1 MPATIMSPQAVV
13 NGLRR
18 RREAP
23 TITQRASSNTRRL
36 SLFPAFEFLIAQIRS
51 QSPRA
56 KQAFRRTP
64 VSEIG
69 GAAV

>member
-13 NGLRR
+13 NGLWR

-23 TITQRASSNTRRL
+23 TITQRASLNTLRL
-36 SLFPAFEFLIAQIRS
+36 SLFPAFEFSIAQIRS
-51 QSPRA
+51 QSPPA
-56 KQAFRRTP
+56 KEGFRRP
-64 VSEIG
+64 PLDEIG

>member
-13 NGLRR
+13 NGLWR

-23 TITQRASSNTRRL
+23 TITQRASSNTLRL
-36 SLFPAFEFLIAQIRS
+36 SLFPAFGVSIAQIRS

-56 KQAFRRTP
+56 KQDCRHP
-64 VSEIG
+64 PHVDIG
-69 GAAV
+69 GAGA

>member
-13 NGLRR
+13 NGLGR

-23 TITQRASSNTRRL
+23 TITQRASLNALRV
-36 SLFPAFEFLIAQIRS
+36 SLFFAFELPIAQIRS

-56 KQAFRRTP
+56 KEGFRRP
-64 VSEIG
+64 PLDEIG
-69 GAAV
+69 GGCV

>member
-13 NGLRR
+13 NGLWR

-23 TITQRASSNTRRL
+23 MITRRASSSILRL
-36 SLFPAFEFLIAQIRS
+36 SLFSAFELPIAQIRS

-56 KQAFRRTP
+56 KEGFRRP
-64 VSEIG
+64 PLDEIG